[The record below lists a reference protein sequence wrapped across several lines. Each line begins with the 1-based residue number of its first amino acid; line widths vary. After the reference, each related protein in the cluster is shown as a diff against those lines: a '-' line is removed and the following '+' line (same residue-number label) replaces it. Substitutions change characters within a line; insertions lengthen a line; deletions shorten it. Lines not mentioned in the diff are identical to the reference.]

1 MFPPVEAMGDH
12 RHEVR
17 SHLIVG
23 LQPQDQPGQILG
35 TFPSQYSNTTVESE
49 ALISIRSYLSSSQE
63 VMTVSLKSGIINKS
77 VVCLL

>member
-1 MFPPVEAMGDH
+1 MFPPIKAMGNH

-23 LQPQDQPGQILG
+23 LQSQDQPGQILG
-35 TFPSQYSNTTVESE
+35 TFSSQYSNTTVESE
-49 ALISIRSYLSSSQE
+49 ASTSIPSSLSSSQE

-77 VVCLL
+77 VACLL